1 MRPLIVVGDV
11 LLDRD
16 LRGRCERVTPDAGVP
31 VIEDVVEHARPGG
44 AGLAALLAA
53 REGRE
58 VVFVTALSDDAA
70 AGELRDLLD
79 AELELAALPWSGPTA
94 QKVRVNAGDDPLLR
108 IDLGGGTGRVGAV
121 TGAARRAIATAGAL
135 LVADYGRGL
144 TADPVLRALVAARAG
159 RVPTVWDPHPRG
171 APPVPGVTLAT
182 PNLAEAELFTGRVQP
197 GNRVDGSDPAAL
209 ARALRRAWPVD
220 AVAVTLGRHGALL
233 DGGSMPNVTSPNAGF
248 LFHSGDPLLI
258 RPAAACDGDP
268 CGAGDQFAAAVT
280 GALCDGASLPDAVR
294 HAVDAATRYVATGG
308 PANLRPIYAS
318 RASRNDRGVS

>member
-1 MRPLIVVGDV
+1 MRPLVVVGDV

-16 LRGRCERVTPDAGVP
+16 LQGRGERVTPDAGVP
-31 VIEDVVEHARPGG
+31 IVEDVVEHSRPGG

-58 VVFVTALSDDAA
+58 VVFVTALSDDEAA
-70 AGELRDLLD
+70 RELRDLLG
-79 AELELAALPWSGPTA
+79 AELELAALPWSGSTS

-108 IDLGGGTGRVGAV
+108 IDLGGRAGRVGAV
-121 TGAARRAIATAGAL
+121 TGPARRAIVAAGAL
-135 LVADYGRGL
+135 LVADYGRGV

-197 GNRVDGSDPAAL
+197 GNRPDGSDPAAL

-233 DGGSMPNVTSPNAGF
+233 DGGSRHLMD
-248 LFHSGDPLLI
+248 SGEPLLI
-258 RPAAACDGDP
+258 RPGAASDGDP
-268 CGAGDQFAAAVT
+268 CGAGDRFSAAVT
-280 GALCDGASLPDAVR
+280 GALYDGASLPDAVR
-294 HAVDAATRYVATGG
+294 RAVDAATRYVATGG
-308 PANLRPIYAS
+308 PANLRPT
-318 RASRNDRGVS
+318 RAPRHD